1 MINSECPTAFIHSFI
16 HSSSTA
22 YPNYLGSRGAC
33 AYLRRHRA
41 SRQDTPWTECQP
53 IAGHTHTLSFTHTI
67 THYGQFSR
75 DANQPT
81 MHVFGPGEET
91 GVPGGNPR
99 GTGRT
104 CKLHTH
110 KVEAGIEPRP
120 WRCEANVLTTKP
132 PCPRPTA

>member
-1 MINSECPTAFIHSFI
+1 MVSQPECIPDQGCNQDQKFGGGYTLDGVPTH
-16 HSSSTA
+16 
-22 YPNYLGSRGAC
+22 
-33 AYLRRHRA
+33 RRA
-41 SRQDTPWTECQP
+41 
-53 IAGHTHTLSFTHTI
+53 HTLSFTHAF
-67 THYGQFSR
+67 THYGQFR

-110 KVEAGIEPRP
+110 GGGRNRTPNP
-120 WRCEANVLTTKP
+120 G
-132 PCPRPTA
+132 

>member
-1 MINSECPTAFIHSFI
+1 MIHLSDSLEATLGIKAGYTLDGVPTHRRR
-16 HSSSTA
+16 A
-22 YPNYLGSRGAC
+22 Y
-33 AYLRRHRA
+33 
-41 SRQDTPWTECQP
+41 
-53 IAGHTHTLSFTHTI
+53 TLSFTHAI
-67 THYGQFSR
+67 THYRQFR

-104 CKLHTH
+104 CTHNSTHTWQRR
-110 KVEAGIEPRP
+110 ESNPQP

-132 PCPRPTA
+132 